1 MTRNGVPLPAIL
13 LVLLSC
19 GRAGVDDAETR
30 VDTLASGRVW
40 VSNPDM
46 PSGSSPA
53 LRLFEELRIG
63 KSGNDGVSDP
73 SVFGVLVGVAEDD
86 QGRIHVAD
94 RSSNEIR
101 VFGLGGRFLRSFG
114 RSGEAPGEFQDLV
127 GVSWQ
132 PSQFVWAMDGDARQ
146 LTIFDTLG
154 HPLAVVR
161 HHHRTRSSMVPWA
174 PKVVRP
180 GFFYEEDWGS
190 SPFARRILGSQIS
203 DDLSLAVTD
212 TFHLPR
218 REPRTRR
225 RSTALGV
232 QIVSVPTNDEPLWSA
247 GSDGS
252 MWLGNTSVFQLH
264 KVTHDGDTVLTIEMR
279 RAAERIDRAA
289 RDSLARALG
298 FPARLIPSHKRVMG
312 PYDVAQDG
320 RIWVRQP
327 DAVLLQA
334 WEVFDAG
341 GFHLGRA
348 VSPVPL
354 ARIPVPSFGHG
365 TITGVTEDA
374 LGIQYVVRLRV
385 QE

>member
-1 MTRNGVPLPAIL
+1 
-13 LVLLSC
+13 
-19 GRAGVDDAETR
+19 
-30 VDTLASGRVW
+30 
-40 VSNPDM
+40 
-46 PSGSSPA
+46 
-53 LRLFEELRIG
+53 
-63 KSGNDGVSDP
+63 
-73 SVFGVLVGVAEDD
+73 
-86 QGRIHVAD
+86 
-94 RSSNEIR
+94 
-101 VFGLGGRFLRSFG
+101 
-114 RSGEAPGEFQDLV
+114 
-127 GVSWQ
+127 
-132 PSQFVWAMDGDARQ
+132 
-146 LTIFDTLG
+146 
-154 HPLAVVR
+154 
-161 HHHRTRSSMVPWA
+161 MVPWA

-279 RAAERIDRAA
+279 RPAEPIDRAA

-312 PYDVAQDG
+312 PYDVALDG

-327 DAVLLQA
+327 DAVALQA
-334 WEVFDAG
+334 WEVFDAEG
-341 GFHLGRA
+341 LHLGRA
-348 VSPVPL
+348 MSPVPL

-374 LGIQYVVRLRV
+374 LGVVRKLTACFQPVGREV
-385 QE
+385 ARFRGGPVLGNNVADRDRSLARRAARAFDREETHRYAGLA